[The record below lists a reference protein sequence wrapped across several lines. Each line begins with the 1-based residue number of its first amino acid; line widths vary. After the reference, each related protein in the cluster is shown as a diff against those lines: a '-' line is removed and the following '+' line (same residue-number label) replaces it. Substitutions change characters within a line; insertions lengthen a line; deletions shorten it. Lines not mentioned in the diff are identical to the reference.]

1 MRLRYPGVSKQLW
14 SSWKLRWCMKSQKKW
29 SESFWNGLGCT
40 TCFGNTSRACVGE
53 ELSVT
58 WARIPGK
65 DGLCASAQAAVPHPK
80 FSKLTQELAI
90 CLLEIPLNA
99 VNTGDILDF
108 SHRIT
113 KKKPQKTSHQRSQD
127 WQTDLNFG
135 STDTFL
141 GHFIKPGRL
150 QFQVKPELNHC
161 KQPRAWSDLQRL
173 YICGSWLCSSLP
185 QVNDV
190 SRLA

>member
-14 SSWKLRWCMKSQKKW
+14 SSWKLRWCMKSQRKW

-108 SHRIT
+108 NRRIT
-113 KKKPQKTSHQRSQD
+113 KKKPKKPHTSVHRTDRPTSTLEA
-127 WQTDLNFG
+127 QTHFWAISLSPAGCNFKSNQSWITANNRELGQIYRGCTSVAPG
-135 STDTFL
+135 SAAVFL
-141 GHFIKPGRL
+141 R
-150 QFQVKPELNHC
+150 
-161 KQPRAWSDLQRL
+161 
-173 YICGSWLCSSLP
+173 
-185 QVNDV
+185 
-190 SRLA
+190 